1 MDNGKKSK
9 KWKPKKIKLPKLTK
23 KKIVIIVIIGVVVL
37 GGSIYGYNKLFLGK
51 SIENFNTATVTKGG
65 ITVSI
70 EGSGV
75 IEPIE
80 MYEITSLATG
90 EILQSDFEEG
100 QEVKAGD
107 LLYVIDTKDIENTIE
122 KAKVSLEKQQLSHS
136 EILDSYAGLLVAS
149 PIPGVITECYV
160 KNGDYVQSGTK
171 IADIINN
178 EYMMLEIPFNSN
190 DASNINVGDTAQV
203 TLENSFYESTG
214 TVQYVSSGEIVIDSG
229 ATVSTVKI
237 KVKNPGSITN
247 ADKATAI
254 INNMACNSSG
264 TFDYWEQ
271 KTVTAQTSG
280 DVISLNHT
288 TGDKVSDGSIIVNLE
303 SKSAEISLKQSELSL
318 KDSELALQ
326 NTYDQLDDYNI
337 TSPISG
343 TVVQKNSKAG
353 DTLDTNTKSTTMAV
367 IADMSKLTFE
377 LDVDELDIGKIA
389 VGQKVTVTAD
399 SLSGKSFEG
408 TIENISA
415 IGTSTDGVASYPV
428 TVEMDNTGDL
438 MIGMNVNAEI
448 VIESK
453 QDILRIPSSALNRN
467 NRVLVEDKDGSKAAA
482 QAAAQAQNSKTN
494 NQNNNGIKSFAPTS
508 APEGYTYVTV
518 EIGINDT
525 DYVEIVSG
533 LEEGDV
539 VVVPTEVT
547 TTTTTNQ
554 QNFRGGMEGG
564 GMPTGGGGM
573 PPGGM

>member
-1 MDNGKKSK
+1 MNEERKLNKFK
-9 KWKPKKIKLPKLTK
+9 FKKINMPKFTK
-23 KKIVIIVIIGVVVL
+23 KRIILIVIIGVVVL
-37 GGSIYGYNKLFLGK
+37 GGSIYGYNKVFSAK
-51 SIENFNTATVTKGG
+51 SAETVNTATVTKGD

-80 MYEITSLATG
+80 MYEIASLATG
-90 EILQSDFEEG
+90 EILKSDFEEG
-100 QEVKAGD
+100 QEVKEGD
-107 LLYVIDTKDIENTIE
+107 LLYVIDTKDIDNNIE

-136 EILDSYAGLLVAS
+136 ETLESYAGLSVTA
-149 PIPGVITECYV
+149 PITGVITECYV
-160 KNGDYVQSGTK
+160 KNGDSVQNGTK

-178 EYMMLEIPFNSN
+178 DYMMLEIPFNSN
-190 DASNINVGDTAQV
+190 DAANIKVGDTAQV
-203 TLENSFYESTG
+203 TLENSFYETTG
-214 TVQYVSSGEIVIDSG
+214 TVQYVSSGAIVIDSG

-247 ADKATAI
+247 TDKATAI

-264 TFDYWEQ
+264 TFDYLEQ
-271 KTVTAQTSG
+271 KTIVAKTAG
-280 DVISLNHT
+280 DVISVNHT
-288 TGDKVSDGSIIVNLE
+288 TGDKVSAGNVIVSLE
-303 SKSAEISLKQSELSL
+303 SQSSEISLKQSELSL

-343 TVVQKNSKAG
+343 TVVQKTSKAG
-353 DTLDTNTKSTTMAV
+353 DTLDSNTKSTTMSV
-367 IADMSKLTFE
+367 IADMSKLTFDI
-377 LDVDELDIGKIA
+377 DVDELDIGKIE
-389 VGQKVTVTAD
+389 VGQKVSVTAD
-399 SLSGKSFEG
+399 SLSGKTFEG
-408 TIENISA
+408 TIDNISA

-428 TVEMDNTGDL
+428 TVVMDNTGEL

-467 NRVLVEDKDGSKAAA
+467 NRVLVKDEDGSKAASQKKNNNTNA
-482 QAAAQAQNSKTN
+482 NTTNTNTSTNKNSK
-494 NQNNNGIKSFAPTS
+494 QSSFANVPD
-508 APEGYTYVTV
+508 GYTYVTV

-533 LEEGDV
+533 LEEGDI
-539 VVVPTEVT
+539 VVVPTQETT

-564 GMPTGGGGM
+564 GMP
-573 PPGGM
+573 PGGM